1 MKIRIPLFLGIVA
14 GLLALVLV
22 YHAQAE
28 TLSEQPAEEAS
39 LVQVNTQCDNQTRHA
54 AFPRFARLMHDPQWM
69 EYPSRMAAP
78 DWPSGFHYDWY
89 PQTVQLLVNPKSGD
103 GRFAYTRAWLQYL
116 RDLQPD
122 DATAVWIARI
132 AAGLFNRN
140 GNVPIP
146 ILNLEQLKQEP
157 VAESIS
163 SGGNVVR
170 ILETRN
176 GSGRIEM
183 IYFKDTP
190 PEAEYMNYQNFPWL
204 VTKFTSVSMDGDLG
218 NAGGIDVYFPNL
230 SKQKEGYW
238 VDLKRVEFFPQLP
251 YCATAKRDLQV
262 LNDTNGL
269 AKQLATLAAGQ
280 SFSIREY
287 LPQGSDVW
295 GRIDEGW
302 VLLQYLNAAGQPVY
316 TTDWQMDT
324 RPPILFPNR

>member
-1 MKIRIPLFLGIVA
+1 MKIRVPLFLGIA
-14 GLLALVLV
+14 MALLALVYV
-22 YHAQAE
+22 YRAQAE
-28 TLSEQPAEEAS
+28 THSELPAEDAS
-39 LVQVNTQCDNQTRHA
+39 LVHIATQCDNQTQDA

-69 EYPSRMAAP
+69 EYPSRIADP
-78 DWPSGFHYDWY
+78 NWPSGFHFDWY
-89 PQTVQLLVNPKSGD
+89 PQTVQLFVNPKSGD
-103 GRFAYTRAWLQYL
+103 GRLAYSRAWLEYL

-122 DATAVWIARI
+122 DETAVWIARI

-146 ILNLEQLKQEP
+146 ILNLDQLKQEP

-163 SGGNVVR
+163 SGGNVVK

-190 PEAEYMNYQNFPWL
+190 PEAAYLNYQNFPWL
-204 VTKFTSVSMDGDLG
+204 VTKFTSISRDGELG

-230 SKQKEGYW
+230 SKNKEGYW

-251 YCATAKRDLQV
+251 YCATAQRDLQV
-262 LNDTNGL
+262 LSDTNGL
-269 AKQLATLAAGQ
+269 AKQLAVLTAGQ
-280 SFSIREY
+280 SFSLREY

-295 GRIDEGW
+295 GRTDQGW
-302 VLLQYLNAAGQPVY
+302 VLLEYLNAAGQPVY

-324 RPPILFPNR
+324 RPPILFPNQ